1 MFFVISQSCSLWGN
15 ANNREVTWI
24 LSELRLFNY
33 LFLGIK
39 SVQAPTRLFSFFIL
53 LYLFSFFTSQFSY
66 PSLFASFCF
75 FLCSFYIFSV
85 VFVCLFYSFVPF
97 VPFLFPLS
105 LFFSIPVFHRVSVS
119 QFVINSLHDL
129 RTQKKRNIKVIS
141 IIHFLSNQG
150 PVMLRYKPI
159 HTSSTNVFVGLPVN
173 VIIIISNLAHRSTA
187 SSNTIAPFN
196 AI

>member
-85 VFVCLFYSFVPF
+85 VFVCVYFILSSLL
-97 VPFLFPLS
+97 FLFFFPCLCFSLS
-105 LFFSIPVFHRVSVS
+105 PSFTECPARLS

-141 IIHFLSNQG
+141 IIHFFSNQG

-173 VIIIISNLAHRSTA
+173 VIIIHQ
-187 SSNTIAPFN
+187 
-196 AI
+196 